1 VSARPAADTLE
12 MILEALGK
20 LSGRAILDAGC
31 GHGRLTS
38 ALAGRGAK
46 VTAVDPDET
55 AVTAARKAAPA
66 ARIERSGA
74 EALTFPD
81 KSFDGVVMLNSLHH
95 VPVALQAAA
104 LGEMARVAKPGAP
117 VVIVEPLAEGS
128 FFAAMLPVE
137 DETEIRAEAQAAMA
151 AACAVGRAL
160 RLVEIVEYERLSTFA
175 DVDAFLAALV
185 ASDPARRA
193 ILTEARPAVEA
204 LIAEHGEA
212 AEGGFFLRQPHRM
225 HRLVAR

>member
-1 VSARPAADTLE
+1 MGDTLE
-12 MILEALGK
+12 KILGALGEI
-20 LSGRAILDAGC
+20 SGRAILDAGC

-46 VTAVDPDET
+46 VSAIDPDET
-55 AVTAARKAAPA
+55 AVTAARKTAPA
-66 ARIERSGA
+66 ARIEQSGA
-74 EALTFPD
+74 EALPFAER
-81 KSFDGVVMLNSLHH
+81 SFDGVVMLNSLHH
-95 VPVALQAAA
+95 VPVALQRQA

-137 DETEIRAEAQAAMA
+137 DETEIRAQAQAALA
-151 AACAVGRAL
+151 AAHADDGPL

-185 ASDPARRA
+185 ASDTARRTVLA
-193 ILTEARPAVEA
+193 AARPAVEA

-212 AEGGFFLRQPHRM
+212 AESGFTLRQPHRM
-225 HRLVAR
+225 HRLAPRET